1 MSRLLQTSIY
11 SLQAN
16 KSKNNNNNNNNNN
29 KNGRSK
35 FQLTRLNSDIL
46 SFHLVPFLDPE
57 DIISLFLTCKSI
69 HSMLDNEI
77 VWHEL
82 YTKSFQSVPQLTS
95 VPITPEIVTRENSNS
110 GNTTPTSGSHRTNI
124 SQGRCS
130 SWHDCYKVLRRAK
143 FYSWGAHGSSKRLGN
158 LENNYNRYTCKP
170 LESKIPL
177 KKGAGESIVKVDAGG
192 YSFQILT
199 SQGKLYST
207 GAGKLGLVDT
217 DNKKVKF
224 FSSGR
229 TQYIA
234 INEKNELLVGDADNK
249 EVIKPDWF
257 MRRTSLTLQE
267 PDVTHIMDP
276 ARKLEIYEP
285 ESLNIYEVK
294 AGRHM
299 ASCRT
304 SGVLSGIILWRR
316 PSVLAFQED
325 GLFRPLIEF
334 QFCEACFISDNEN
347 DPILDYI
354 LLSECVIYITKSGS
368 LYRVDISSED
378 NEDNEDDE
386 WTLSAP
392 IPGVVHKLTN
402 FHSYANSHR
411 VDKFCS
417 ENPKFV
423 KISGYFHNFAVVT
436 DDGQLLLGKSE
447 SDFPEIIDELQP
459 DGLNSADDGKRHVI
473 VSVAVGYGH
482 YLALNDKGEV
492 YSWGIEFECC
502 GACGLGT
509 RDEVIQKGWGRGYR
523 NLEIPKPQKVEFGDG
538 LIALDVC
545 ACGCQS
551 GALVSRL

>member
-1 MSRLLQTSIY
+1 
-11 SLQAN
+11 
-16 KSKNNNNNNNNNN
+16 
-29 KNGRSK
+29 
-35 FQLTRLNSDIL
+35 
-46 SFHLVPFLDPE
+46 
-57 DIISLFLTCKSI
+57 
-69 HSMLDNEI
+69 MLDNDI

-110 GNTTPTSGSHRTNI
+110 GNTNPTSGSHRTNI

-130 SWHDCYKVLRRAK
+130 SWHDFYRLRKRAR
-143 FYSWGAHGSSKRLGN
+143 FYSWGALGRSRI
-158 LENNYNRYTCKP
+158 LGDIEISYRGYKCKP
-170 LESKIPL
+170 LESRIPL
-177 KKGAGESIVKVDAGG
+177 KKRVGESIVKVEAGE

-207 GAGKLGLVDT
+207 GAKRLGLVNT
-217 DNKKVKF
+217 DNKKVRF

-234 INEKNELLVGDADNK
+234 INEKNELLVGDTVDKSGPLTSINADNT
-249 EVIKPDWF
+249 EVRKTDF
-257 MRRTSLTLQE
+257 FVRLTNLTLHG
-267 PDVTHIMDP
+267 PDMIPTPP
-276 ARKLEIYEP
+276 AELDRP

-294 AGRHM
+294 AGWHM

-304 SGVLSGIILWRR
+304 SGVLSGIFLWRR
-316 PSVLAFQED
+316 PSSFQ
-325 GLFRPLIEF
+325 LPTNTQQRLIEF
-334 QFCEACFISDNEN
+334 QHCKACFISDNEN

-354 LLSECVIYITKSGS
+354 LLSGCVIYITKSGS
-368 LYRVDISSED
+368 LYRVDISSAD
-378 NEDNEDDE
+378 NENEQE
-386 WTLSAP
+386 TSSAP
-392 IPGVVHKLTN
+392 IPGVVHKLSN
-402 FHSYANSHR
+402 FHSYVNDNS

-436 DDGQLLLGKSE
+436 DDGQLLLGESE
-447 SDFPEIIDELQP
+447 SDDPEIIDELQP
-459 DGLNSADDGKRHVI
+459 ASLNSADDGKRHGI
-473 VSVAVGYGH
+473 VSVAVGGEH
-482 YLALNDKGEV
+482 YLALNDRGEV
-492 YSWGIEFECC
+492 YSWGTEFECC

-509 RDEVIQKGWGRGYR
+509 RDEVIQKGWGRGHQD
-523 NLEIPKPQKVEFGDG
+523 LEIPKPQKVEFGDG